1 MLDFPMMD
9 RASEPGPPD
18 RMTDRQ
24 AILTQTR
31 AARSQAEQLLGTLLE
46 SQEAIAQGG
55 RPDLFRRVVGA
66 SSVEQAIATTR
77 RLIET
82 YDRILEE
89 AEGRPSSQIPEVRVT
104 SRSAGPW
111 TVAATYAASRT
122 A

>member
-1 MLDFPMMD
+1 MSD
-9 RASEPGPPD
+9 RE
-18 RMTDRQ
+18 
-24 AILTQTR
+24 AILNQTR

-46 SQEAIAQGG
+46 SQEAILQGG

-82 YDRILEE
+82 YDRILAE
-89 AEGRPSSQIPEVRVT
+89 AEGRPCNPVAEVRVP

>member
-1 MLDFPMMD
+1 M
-9 RASEPGPPD
+9 S
-18 RMTDRQ
+18 DRQ

-31 AARSQAEQLLGTLLE
+31 AARLQAELLLGTLIE

-55 RPDLFRRVVGA
+55 RPDLFRRVAGT

-82 YDRILEE
+82 YDRILAET
-89 AEGRPSSQIPEVRVT
+89 EGRCGTPVAEVRVPN
-104 SRSAGPW
+104 RSAGPW

>member
-1 MLDFPMMD
+1 MMD
-9 RASEPGPPD
+9 RAFWPGPTD
-18 RMTDRQ
+18 RMSDRQ

-55 RPDLFRRVVGA
+55 RPDLYRRVVGA

-82 YDRILEE
+82 YDRILAE
-89 AEGRPSSQIPEVRVT
+89 AEGRPAGPVAEVRVT
-104 SRSAGPW
+104 GRSAGPW
-111 TVAATYAASRT
+111 TVAAAYAASRT